1 MGRREA
7 GCGVAR
13 GADYMLSWPPKP
25 QPRPTALVFL
35 QTLRYEQGAEG
46 EGGAGFSGSGNSCAL
61 LLTGDFTYEVFTVE
75 RGSTH
80 GGSVSIAAL
89 DLVPWPGEP

>member
-1 MGRREA
+1 MAGRRA
-7 GCGVAR
+7 GGWR
-13 GADYMLSWPPKP
+13 GGLIIRSLGRHPP
-25 QPRPTALVFL
+25 QPHPTALVFL
-35 QTLRYEQGAEG
+35 QTLHFEQGAEG